1 MSRIVSSLPGRI
13 RVRDKHLRD
22 QKRLTELKKE
32 LSKIAAI
39 TALQDDVRTGS
50 VVVNFDPSAIDIA
63 ALETRLDFAVDQVL
77 VERLT
82 LPPITKKQL
91 NRYNKIAM
99 MGSLVASLALTVTR
113 RKRWKR
119 WHALTGYLFVASVA
133 VHMIIYRKT
142 LFR

>member
-1 MSRIVSSLPGRI
+1 
-13 RVRDKHLRD
+13 
-22 QKRLTELKKE
+22 
-32 LSKIAAI
+32 
-39 TALQDDVRTGS
+39 LQDDVRTGS

>member
-1 MSRIVSSLPGRI
+1 MNRIVSSSPGRI
-13 RVRDKHLRD
+13 RVRDKRLRD
-22 QKRLTELKKE
+22 QKRLTELKNE

-50 VVVNFDPSAIDIA
+50 VVVNFDPSAIEIA

-99 MGSLVASLALTVTR
+99 MGSLAASLALTVAK

-119 WHALTGYLFVASVA
+119 WHALTGYMFVASVA

>member
-13 RVRDKHLRD
+13 RVRDKRLRD
-22 QKRLTELKKE
+22 QTRLTELNKQ

-39 TALQDDVRTGS
+39 STVQADARTGS
-50 VVVNFDPSAIDIA
+50 VVVRFDPAAIEISE
-63 ALETRLDFAVDQVL
+63 LEAHLDSAVDQVL
-77 VERLT
+77 VEQLIP
-82 LPPITKKQL
+82 PPITKKQL

-99 MGSLVASLALTVTR
+99 VGSLAASLALTTAR
-113 RKRWKR
+113 RKHWRR

-133 VHMIIYRKT
+133 VHMIIYRKS

>member
-13 RVRDKHLRD
+13 RVRDKRLRD
-22 QKRLTELKKE
+22 QERLTELKKE
-32 LSKIAAI
+32 LSKITAI

-50 VVVNFDPSAIDIA
+50 IVVNFDPRAIEIA
-63 ALETRLDFAVDQVL
+63 VLETRLDFAVDQVL

-99 MGSLVASLALTVTR
+99 MGSLAASLALTTVR
-113 RKRWKR
+113 RKRWRR

>member
-1 MSRIVSSLPGRI
+1 
-13 RVRDKHLRD
+13 VRDKRLRD
-22 QKRLTELKKE
+22 QERLAELKKE
-32 LSKIAAI
+32 LSKITAI

-50 VVVNFDPSAIDIA
+50 IVVNFDPSAIEIA
-63 ALETRLDFAVDQVL
+63 VLETRLDSAVDQVL

-99 MGSLVASLALTVTR
+99 MGSLAASLALTTAR
-113 RKRWKR
+113 QKRWRR

>member
-13 RVRDKHLRD
+13 RVRDKRLRD
-22 QKRLTELKKE
+22 QERLAELKKE
-32 LSKIAAI
+32 LSKITAI

-50 VVVNFDPSAIDIA
+50 IVVNFDPSAIEIA
-63 ALETRLDFAVDQVL
+63 VLETRLDSAVDQVL

-99 MGSLVASLALTVTR
+99 MGSLAASLALTTAR
-113 RKRWKR
+113 RKRWRR

>member
-13 RVRDKHLRD
+13 RVRDKRLRD
-22 QKRLTELKKE
+22 QKRLSELKNE

-39 TALQDDVRTGS
+39 TALQDDVRNGS
-50 VVVNFDPSAIDIA
+50 IVVNFDPSAIEIA
-63 ALETRLDFAVDQVL
+63 ALETLLDYAVDQVV
-77 VERLT
+77 VERLI

-99 MGSLVASLALTVTR
+99 MGSLAAFLALTVAR

-119 WHALTGYLFVASVA
+119 WHALTGYMFVASVA

>member
-13 RVRDKHLRD
+13 RVRDKRLRN
-22 QKRLTELKKE
+22 QERLTTLKKE
-32 LSKIAAI
+32 LSKITAI

-50 VVVNFDPSAIDIA
+50 IVVNFDPNAIEIA
-63 ALETRLDFAVDQVL
+63 VLETRLDFAVDQVL

-99 MGSLVASLALTVTR
+99 IGSLAASLALTTAR
-113 RKRWKR
+113 RKRWR
-119 WHALTGYLFVASVA
+119 RCHALTGYIFVASVA

>member
-13 RVRDKHLRD
+13 RVRDKRLRD
-22 QKRLTELKKE
+22 QERLTELKKE
-32 LSKIAAI
+32 LSKITAI

-50 VVVNFDPSAIDIA
+50 IVVNFDPRAIEIA
-63 ALETRLDFAVDQVL
+63 VLETRLDFAVDQVL

-82 LPPITKKQL
+82 LPQITKKQL

-99 MGSLVASLALTVTR
+99 MGSLAASLALTTVR
-113 RKRWKR
+113 RKRWRR

>member
-13 RVRDKHLRD
+13 RVRDKRLRD
-22 QKRLTELKKE
+22 QERLTELKKE
-32 LSKIAAI
+32 LSKITAI

-50 VVVNFDPSAIDIA
+50 IVVNFDPSAIEIA
-63 ALETRLDFAVDQVL
+63 VLETRLDSAVDQVL

-99 MGSLVASLALTVTR
+99 MGSLAASLALTTVR
-113 RKRWKR
+113 RKRWRR

>member
-1 MSRIVSSLPGRI
+1 
-13 RVRDKHLRD
+13 VRDKRLRN
-22 QKRLTELKKE
+22 QERLTALKKE
-32 LSKIAAI
+32 LSKITAI

-50 VVVNFDPSAIDIA
+50 VVVNFDPNAIEIA

-77 VERLT
+77 VERLM

-99 MGSLVASLALTVTR
+99 IGSLAASLALPTAR
-113 RKRWKR
+113 RKRWRR

>member
-13 RVRDKHLRD
+13 RVRDKRLRD
-22 QKRLTELKKE
+22 QKRLSELKNE

-50 VVVNFDPSAIDIA
+50 IVVNFDPSAIEIA
-63 ALETRLDFAVDQVL
+63 ALETLLDYAVDQVV
-77 VERLT
+77 VERLI

-99 MGSLVASLALTVTR
+99 MGSLAAFLALTVAR

-119 WHALTGYLFVASVA
+119 WHALTGYMFVASVA